1 MKTFDIGNGR
11 TQTQVGLIKFSSIV
25 TRVFDLN
32 TYSNKSQV
40 ISAIEGVVYGEG
52 GTNTHLAIDEMTRR
66 GFSAQNGA
74 RAISQGHPRVG
85 ILVTD
90 GQSNDPPKTVNAS
103 LRAHEA
109 SITMFAVG
117 VGEQNID
124 IKELRAVA
132 SDPKCFHLMILANFK
147 EFDSLKYAIG
157 KKTCKGRSRF
167 WLIILVVM
175 SEKGCEQALAL
186 LIA

>member
-1 MKTFDIGNGR
+1 M
-11 TQTQVGLIKFSSIV
+11 GLIKYSSNV

-32 TYSNKSQV
+32 TYSTKEQI
-40 ISAIEGVVYGEG
+40 ISAINAVTYGRG
-52 GTNTHLAIDEMTRR
+52 GTNTHLAIEELTRR
-66 GFSAQNGA
+66 GFSALSGA
-74 RAISQGHPRVG
+74 RSISQGHPRVG

-103 LRAHEA
+103 LRAHAA

-124 IKELRAVA
+124 ARELRAIA
-132 SDPKCFHLMILANFK
+132 SDPNCFHMMILANFK

-157 KKTCKGRSRF
+157 KKTCKGSQD
-167 WLIILVVM
+167 
-175 SEKGCEQALAL
+175 SG
-186 LIA
+186 